1 MTNNMSEKIAE
12 EKNLDKL
19 FEKSLR
25 IPPYQRP
32 YKWDTEQ
39 VESLL
44 KDIDEAK
51 DQNID
56 IPYVLGTII
65 VCKDKNNLDLDIVDG
80 QQRLTTL
87 SILLYCLNEQKSLL
101 NQEFRH
107 TVSKENIKCNYNYI
121 EKWLEKK
128 NLKDDD
134 DFKKFIL
141 EKISFVL
148 VTAPSL
154 DDAFVFFDSQNTR
167 GKALERHDL
176 LKAHHLRYI
185 KDHGVATS
193 CVKHWEKIG
202 KEKGRLNKL
211 VDTLLGRVRKW
222 SRRDY
227 GNLNVEAE
235 FKAQRITPQNESYY
249 RLNHYH
255 QPPVFKAWRYIEDKV
270 SGLEIIFRDI
280 DALYGTKKLRFM
292 SDSKKYM
299 PFQITQPLEGGEQFF
314 WFVEK
319 YDQLHRELFEDTE
332 HPISELFKSLCEFLD
347 TSDGVNFIKDLFDGC
362 ILFYYD
368 KFGFNQFDEISVWFE
383 HALFYLRLR
392 QHVKYTSINAYIR
405 DDFNLVA
412 IINEAAFPEYIIN
425 KIREFTDIEY
435 KKILQEV
442 KEDTGIRNRYFK
454 KFYGEKGF
462 YKTGLFLNNNNLSQN
477 VKGMKRAILD

>member
-1 MTNNMSEKIAE
+1 MSEKIAE

-107 TVSKENIKCNYNYI
+107 TVSKENIKSNYNYI
-121 EKWLEKK
+121 EKWLKKK
-128 NLKDDD
+128 NLKDND

-255 QPPVFKAWRYIEDKV
+255 QPPVFKEWRYIEDKV

-319 YDQLHRELFEDTE
+319 YDQIHRELFEDTD
-332 HPISELFKSLCEFLD
+332 HPISELFKGLCESLYSLSYN
-347 TSDGVNFIKDLFDGC
+347 TGVSYIKDVFEGC
-362 ILFYYD
+362 MLFYYD
-368 KFGFNQFDEISVWFE
+368 KFGLEQFDEAALWLEHGLFHLRFRQYTVQYRSVI
-383 HALFYLRLR
+383 
-392 QHVKYTSINAYIR
+392 KYIR
-405 DDFNLVA
+405 EDFNPIA
-412 IINEAAFPEYIIN
+412 IINEAAFPEHIIN
-425 KIREFTDIEY
+425 EIKNFTEGKYDNLE
-435 KKILQEV
+435 KSK
-442 KEDTGIRNRYFK
+442 GIRKSYFE
-454 KFYGEKGF
+454 KFYGENGF
-462 YKTGLFLNNNNLSQN
+462 YRSGLFSNDKKLSPNIKKVKDNL
-477 VKGMKRAILD
+477 G

>member
-1 MTNNMSEKIAE
+1 MSGKIAD
-12 EKNLDKL
+12 EKKLDEL

-25 IPPYQRP
+25 IPSYQRP
-32 YKWDTEQ
+32 YKWNTEQ

-44 KDIDEAK
+44 KDINEAK
-51 DQNID
+51 DQNIN

-65 VCKDKNNLDLDIVDG
+65 VCEDKNNNLDIVDG

-87 SILLYCLNEQKSLL
+87 SILLYCLNEQKGLL
-101 NQEFRH
+101 DQEFRH
-107 TVSKENIKCNYNYI
+107 TASKENIKNNYNHV
-121 EKWLEKK
+121 EEWLKKK
-128 NLKDDD
+128 NLKNNG

-176 LKAHHLRYI
+176 LKAHHLRHI

-235 FKAQRITPQNESYY
+235 FKAQRITPQNE
-249 RLNHYH
+249 
-255 QPPVFKAWRYIEDKV
+255 
-270 SGLEIIFRDI
+270 
-280 DALYGTKKLRFM
+280 GTKKLKFM

-314 WFVEK
+314 WFIEK
-319 YDQLHRELFEDTE
+319 YDKLYKELFEDMD
-332 HPISELFKSLCEFLD
+332 HPISGLFKGLCESLYSLSYN
-347 TSDGVNFIKDLFDGC
+347 TGVSDIKDVFEGC
-362 ILFYYD
+362 MLFYYD
-368 KFGFNQFDEISVWFE
+368 KFGLEQFDEAALWLEHGLFHLRFRQPTVQYRSVI
-383 HALFYLRLR
+383 
-392 QHVKYTSINAYIR
+392 KYIR
-405 DDFNLVA
+405 EDFNPIA
-412 IINEAAFPEYIIN
+412 IINEATFPEHIIN
-425 KIREFTDIEY
+425 EIKNFT
-435 KKILQEV
+435 
-442 KEDTGIRNRYFK
+442 EDKYRNLEKDKGIRKSYFE
-454 KFYGEKGF
+454 KFYGKNGF
-462 YKTGLFLNNNNLSQN
+462 YRSGLFSNSKKLSPNIKKVKNNL
-477 VKGMKRAILD
+477 G